1 MELSNK
7 VEQLKPSSTLEIT
20 ARAKALKKQGEDIIT
35 FGVGEPDFS
44 TPENICNAAIEAIN
58 NDFTKYTPASGILE
72 LKEAICKKYKE
83 FNNVEYNTN
92 QIVVSNGGK
101 HSLTNIFNA
110 ILNIFD
116 EVIIPAPYWL
126 SYPEI
131 VKLCYGEPVFVYTEK
146 NNNYKITKEQFE
158 KSITK
163 KTKAI
168 ILNTPNNPTG
178 SVYSKEELFEIAQ
191 VALKHNIWIV
201 ADEIYEYLTYG
212 KKHVSIA
219 SLGEEIKNITI
230 TCSGVSKS
238 YAMTGWRIGYTASNE
253 KVAKAMSNTQSH
265 TTSNPNSIAQKAA
278 LEAISGNQVS
288 LYNMKEK
295 FEFRKNLMYRKV
307 RNMKYIEA
315 IIPEGAF
322 YMFLDCSEVIG
333 KSYKGTKI
341 EDINI
346 VANILLDEFK
356 TVVIPCADFGFTK
369 HIRLSYATSDQD
381 IERGMERIN
390 CFLNNIE

>member
-1 MELSNK
+1 MELSDK
-7 VEQLKPSSTLEIT
+7 VKKLKPSSTLEIT
-20 ARAKALKKQGEDIIT
+20 AKAKALKKQGQDIIT

-44 TPENICNAAIEAIN
+44 TPENICNAAIKAIN
-58 NDFTKYTPASGILE
+58 DDFTKYTPASGILE

-92 QIVVSNGGK
+92 QIVISNGGK

-110 ILNIFD
+110 ILNIGD

-131 VKLCYGEPVFVYTEK
+131 VKLCYGIPVFVHTEK

-158 KSITK
+158 KAITY

-178 SVYSKEELFEIAQ
+178 SVYSKEELMEIAE
-191 VALKHNIWIV
+191 VALEHNIWIV
-201 ADEIYEYLTYG
+201 SDEIYEYLTYG
-212 KKHVSIA
+212 KQHVSIA
-219 SLGEEIKNITI
+219 SLSEEIKNITI

-253 KVAKAMSNTQSH
+253 IVAKAMSNIQSH

-278 LEAISGNQVS
+278 LEAISGDQIS

-295 FEFRKNLMYRKV
+295 FEKRKNLMYNKV
-307 RNMKYIEA
+307 KDMKYVDA

-322 YMFLDCSEVIG
+322 YMFIDCSDIIG
-333 KSYKGTKI
+333 KTYNGTKI
-341 EDINI
+341 DNTNTL
-346 VANILLDEFK
+346 ANILLDEFK
-356 TVVIPCADFGFTK
+356 TVVIPCTDFGFPN
-369 HIRLSYATSDQD
+369 HIRLSYATSDKD
-381 IERGMERIN
+381 IEIGMDRIN
-390 CFLNNIE
+390 NFLNNIE